1 MKDLY
6 SILGIS
12 RSANDSEIKKSY
24 KKLAFQYHPDKNNAP
39 DAQDKFRDIS
49 EAYEI
54 LTNTERRRMYD
65 NFGYEA
71 VEGQNA
77 LPINPLE
84 LFQSLFNVDFTG
96 LGEGMQSNIFVF
108 SDLSSGPFLN
118 IQNKMTYNLEC
129 SLEEL
134 YHGTQ
139 KEFEIPHVTNKG
151 KKSTKYIINVKKGS
165 KDGDNIVVKEGG
177 NYIPELNLTEDLV
190 IKVIETPHPKYKRKG
205 SNLIIEEK
213 ITLVEALCGVELKI
227 EHLQGPLK
235 VEIKEIVNPNQMF
248 QVFGKGMP
256 IKQETKALTED
267 EQEEKEFG
275 NLIIDLSIEFPR
287 ALDDKRKEYLKKIF
301 NHKDRDTNDS
311 KDSSESGTS
320 VQAFHYGNKEDIVKE
335 LMNESSEDA
344 EEEGMGC
351 IQQ

>member
-6 SILGIS
+6 SILGIQ
-12 RSANDSEIKKSY
+12 RSANDSEIKKAY
-24 KKLAFQYHPDKNNAP
+24 KKLAFQYHPDKNNAS

-49 EAYEI
+49 EAYDI
-54 LTNTERRRMYD
+54 LTNADKRRIYD

-71 VEGQNA
+71 LEGQNA
-77 LPINPLE
+77 LPINPMD

-129 SLEEL
+129 SLDEL

-139 KEFEIPHVTNKG
+139 KEFEIPHLTSKG
-151 KKSTKYIINVKKGS
+151 RKSTKYIINVKKGS

-190 IKVIETPHPKYKRKG
+190 IKVIEIPHPKYKRKG
-205 SNLIIEEK
+205 NDLIIEEK
-213 ITLVEALCGVELKI
+213 ITLAEALCGVELKI

-235 VEIKEIVNPNQMF
+235 VEIKDIVNPNQMF
-248 QVFGKGMP
+248 QVFGQGMP
-256 IKQETKALTED
+256 IKHEGKALTED

-301 NHKDRDTNDS
+301 NHKDRGDS
-311 KDSSESGTS
+311 NEAVESGTS